1 MQIFGDQAPLT
12 NMDLH
17 EDEVADIIRAN
28 GTNKLAVLPA
38 LLLLKLF
45 LFSK

>member
-1 MQIFGDQAPLT
+1 MT
-12 NMDLH
+12 TVDLH
-17 EDEVADIIRAN
+17 EDEIADILRVN
-28 GTNKLAVLPA
+28 GAKKLAVLPA